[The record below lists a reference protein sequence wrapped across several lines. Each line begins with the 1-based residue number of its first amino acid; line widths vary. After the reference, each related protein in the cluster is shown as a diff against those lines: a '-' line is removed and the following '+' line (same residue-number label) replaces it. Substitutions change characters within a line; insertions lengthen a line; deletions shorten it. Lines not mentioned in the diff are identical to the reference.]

1 MELRQLWQLFRRRW
15 WVAAIPT
22 LIVLVVGLVTYNSPG
37 SFYSVGVRF
46 IVGQEPTDAAATED
60 EERYYNWLT
69 SEYIVNGLTDWIRG
83 ERFAAAVSAQL
94 AQEGLDIP
102 AGEIRGSLAADNTR
116 SMMTV
121 ILNSGRDQA
130 AVEQMINAV
139 ITVLTTQNADALPQL
154 GDEPAALVQLD
165 TPIVN
170 QIAPGIRSQLDL
182 PLRVALALGAGI
194 GLAFLVEYLDP
205 TVRGRDELER
215 SGWVVLGEIPKK

>member
-1 MELRQLWQLFRRRW
+1 MA
-15 WVAAIPT
+15 VIPT
-22 LIVLVVGLVTYNSPG
+22 LIVLVVGLVTYNLPG

-94 AQEGLDIP
+94 AQEGVDVP

-130 AVEQMINAV
+130 TVEQMINAV
-139 ITVLTTQNADALPQL
+139 ITILTTQNADALPQL
-154 GDEPAALVQLD
+154 GDEPAVLVQLD

-170 QIAPGIRSQLDL
+170 QIAPGLRSQLDL